1 MPIEE
6 KNEKCIRF
14 YTICGELME
23 RYRRSVFGEKL
34 PTESKRDR
42 ALDEVMRGIMFLV
55 DVEMLDD

>member
-34 PTESKRDR
+34 PSESKRDR
-42 ALDEVMRGIMFLV
+42 ALNEVMVEIMSLL
-55 DVEMLDD
+55 DVEVY